1 MNKFCTLLVF
11 GVGVA
16 LWTYT
21 RLFTSFRMRNVSI
34 FVDSGQQM
42 PSRLP
47 NESTLARIHSHKQL
61 QLNRFLTLSHMNGTA
76 CFLCLLFSYSSYW
89 IQFNES
95 DACESSFSV
104 CMRAVLYCPLRVDFE
119 LFILSVDRLAGV
131 HVKASFVY
139 FDNILILRST
149 TPYHTIP
156 WLWPL
161 NFSKVTGFAYIIQNC
176 LIDSLTDWQTHH
188 PTFALFAM

>member
-1 MNKFCTLLVF
+1 
-11 GVGVA
+11 
-16 LWTYT
+16 
-21 RLFTSFRMRNVSI
+21 MRNVSI

-47 NESTLARIHSHKQL
+47 NESTLAPIHSHKQL

-156 WLWPL
+156 YHGSGHSISLKWQ
-161 NFSKVTGFAYIIQNC
+161 A
-176 LIDSLTDWQTHH
+176 SLTSSKIVWLTHWLTDKRTIQLLRYLQCKKKR
-188 PTFALFAM
+188 PGRSWKGLTYKCLS